1 METANDGDGMTRII
15 PKDGN
20 LKYALSAADP
30 CVAAISPGE
39 RIQIECEINCN
50 AGVITSLDS
59 KVSPGNVRLPFVNP
73 ATGPLHVQGAKPGQM
88 IAVRIHAMDLDEIG
102 YTALWPGMGMFPDW
116 VRQREFGHHTRAMRV
131 ADGFVHWSPGRKLP
145 IAPMVGVLG
154 VAPVHGAVLT
164 VDNGVHGGN
173 LDVQEITT
181 GSTVMFAVHQEG
193 ASLYVGDC
201 HARQGDGECVGMGA
215 TEVGARV
222 TFDAALA
229 AKPERMTWPR
239 IETATHI
246 ATLGCARPLEDA
258 MRIAFEEMVY
268 WLADDHGFTE
278 VEAYMFL
285 GQVAEARCTQ
295 VVNPK
300 YTYICK
306 VAKTFLA

>member
-1 METANDGDGMTRII
+1 MTRVI
-15 PKDGN
+15 PKEAN
-20 LKYALSAADP
+20 LKYALSATDT
-30 CVAAISPGE
+30 CIEQIEPGE
-39 RIQIECEINCN
+39 RIKIECEININ
-50 AGVITSLDS
+50 AGVITSLES
-59 KVSPGNVRLPFVNP
+59 QVSPANVRLPFVNP
-73 ATGPLHVQGAKPGQM
+73 ATGPLFVQGAKPGQM
-88 IAVRIHAMDLDEIG
+88 ISVRIHAMELDEIG
-102 YTALWPGMGMFPDW
+102 FTALWPGMGMFPDW
-116 VRQREFGHHTRAMRV
+116 VRQKEFGIQTRPMRV
-131 ADGFVHWSPGRKLP
+131 ADGFVHWSADRKLP

-173 LDVQEITT
+173 LDVQEITS

-193 ASLYVGDC
+193 AALYVGDC

-222 TFDAALA
+222 TFDVALSD
-229 AKPERMTWPR
+229 KPQRMTWPR
-239 IETATHI
+239 IETETHI

-258 MRIAFEEMVY
+258 IRIAFEEMVY
-268 WLADDHGFTE
+268 WLADEHGFSE
-278 VEAYMFL
+278 AEAYMFL

-306 VAKTFLA
+306 VAKSFLT

>member
-1 METANDGDGMTRII
+1 M
-15 PKDGN
+15 
-20 LKYALSAADP
+20 
-30 CVAAISPGE
+30 SP
-39 RIQIECEINCN
+39 
-50 AGVITSLDS
+50 A
-59 KVSPGNVRLPFVNP
+59 NVRLPFVNP
-73 ATGPLHVQGAKPGQM
+73 ATGPLFVQGAKPGQM
-88 IAVRIHAMDLDEIG
+88 ISVRIHAMELDEIG
-102 YTALWPGMGMFPDW
+102 FTALWPGMGMFPDW
-116 VRQREFGHHTRAMRV
+116 VRQKEFGIQTRPMRV
-131 ADGFVHWSPGRKLP
+131 VDGFVHWSADRKLP

-173 LDVQEITT
+173 LDVQEITC

-193 ASLYVGDC
+193 AALYIGDC

-222 TFDAALA
+222 TFDVALSD
-229 AKPERMTWPR
+229 KPRRMTWPR
-239 IETATHI
+239 IETETHI

-268 WLADDHGFTE
+268 WLADEHGFSE
-278 VEAYMFL
+278 AEAYMFL

-306 VAKTFLA
+306 VAKSFLT

>member
-1 METANDGDGMTRII
+1 MTRLI
-15 PKDGN
+15 PKEGN
-20 LKYALSAADP
+20 LKYALSATDS
-30 CVAAISPGE
+30 CVAEIEPGE

-59 KVSPGNVRLPFVNP
+59 KVSPANVRLPFVNP
-73 ATGPLHVQGAKPGQM
+73 ATGPLHVHGAAAGQM
-88 IAVRIHAMDLDEIG
+88 IAVSIHAMDLDEIG

-116 VRQREFGHHTRAMRV
+116 VRQKEFGHQTRAMRV
-131 ADGFVHWSPGRKLP
+131 ADGFVHWSTSRKLP

-173 LDVQEITT
+173 LDVQEITA
-181 GSTVMFAVHQEG
+181 GSKVMFAVQRDG
-193 ASLYVGDC
+193 AALYVGDC

-222 TFDAALA
+222 TFDVALA
-229 AKPERMTWPR
+229 AKPPRMTWPR

-268 WLADDHGFTE
+268 WLADDYSFTE
-278 VEAYMFL
+278 AEAYMFL

-295 VVNPK
+295 MVNPK

-306 VAKTFLA
+306 VAKAYLCQ